1 MARPNYGSQA
11 KQRTQRLLEDLLNYA
26 NHDWEAEIR
35 SPIRTHWQS
44 DRQLVV
50 RTKLRF
56 LVELTAQ
63 DPYPDKL
70 TPEQIREALRRLQDF
85 MGVLEDN
92 RPATQGSEDWHFTL
106 KLWHRRQ
113 DLSANLQ
120 KFDHE
125 WEQRRSLKLK
135 QVAPSQSTRQDW
147 ADAPEITVFYGREH
161 ELATLEQWAIADKSH
176 LMTILG
182 MGGVGKTA
190 LAIKLAEQIQHHF
203 EVVVWRSLRHAP
215 AIDALLTDLI
225 RSLASPDLPLA
236 ATFNGQLLQLLNA
249 LQKRRCLLIL
259 DNLESVL
266 GRDDRAGEL
275 LRCVAEGRH
284 QSCGVVT
291 SREKPQGRLGRSLTL
306 SGLNTTAGAM
316 LLQDFGL
323 ATTPTTPTLIAR
335 YAGNPL
341 ALRIAAPTIL
351 ELFKGNTERF
361 LDYGAVV
368 FGDIFDLLA
377 QQFQRLSPIEKQVMT
392 ALAVHREAVTL
403 NALQPDLLPPV
414 SPATLLDTID
424 SLYRRSLIEQAT
436 DGSDDL
442 GFTQQSVVMEYVT
455 QRLVNQIVDE
465 VMSLNVEQMNHQFL
479 LDAQAKDYIQ
489 ETQSRLVL
497 QPIAERLIQQLG
509 NREKVRQW
517 LNQYLA
523 QLKSKEQTPGYAA
536 GNLLNLLWSMG
547 VDLSELDFSHLA
559 IWKVYLQ
566 GMQLHRVNFRQA
578 DLSKSV
584 FTQISGDILSVVFNP
599 EGTGLATGI
608 DRTIVI
614 WQTANSQQ
622 CFSLQGHT
630 AWVTALG
637 YSPDGQ
643 WLASGSHDH
652 SVRLWN
658 MQTQECHKILQGH
671 TSWVQSIAYH
681 STGDLLASGGN
692 DKEIRIWHPQTGECV
707 QILQGHNSRIF
718 SLAFQPQSSMLV
730 SSSSDRTVKL
740 WDTKSGQCLHTFEIA
755 VNWSLAM
762 DLHPWGNAIATG
774 NDQTKVQV
782 WELATGKAI
791 GQLPDY
797 QTQVWSVAYSP
808 DGQQLATAS
817 EDRTV
822 RLWDVGTGKC
832 LKVFSGHGD
841 RVWLVRFSP
850 DGQTIVSASDDQ
862 TIKLWE
868 TQTGHC
874 IKTFKTYSHEILS
887 VAASAVGEL
896 MASGSTDGIVRL
908 WGTSTRS
915 LTGHTQAVTA
925 IALGNQLLASSS
937 NDRTVRLW
945 DINTGVCLHRL
956 VGHSDWVQTV
966 CLSPDGLKIISGSHD
981 HTLRLWDR
989 ETGACLQIF
998 RGHQHRVKAVA
1009 FHPSRSLFASG
1020 SDDHTIKLWDPQTS
1034 RCLETLQGHVDWVLA
1049 IAFSP
1054 CGSWL
1059 ASGSGDRT
1067 IKLWNVHS
1075 RDCSHTLTGH
1085 QSRVRSVAFS
1095 LDGKWLASGSEDT
1108 TIWLWDL
1115 ETMTSDQILTG
1126 HEQIVWSVV
1135 WNRSGQLVSGSE
1147 DGTIRLWQPE
1157 TGTCLQ
1163 VLRSDRPYE
1172 DMTIAGV
1179 TGLTDTQLTTLKALG
1194 ARD

>member
-1 MARPNYGSQA
+1 MARPNYGPQA

-26 NHDWEAEIR
+26 NHDWDAEIR

-56 LVELTAQ
+56 VVELTAQ
-63 DPYPDKL
+63 DPYPGKL

-85 MGVLEDN
+85 LGILEDN

-120 KFDHE
+120 KFDSE
-125 WEQRRSLKLK
+125 WEQRRSLKSK
-135 QVAPSQSTRQDW
+135 QVAPSQTSATQQDW
-147 ADAPEITVFYGREH
+147 ADAPEITVFFGRES
-161 ELATLEQWAIADKSH
+161 ELATLEQWAIADPCH
-176 LMTILG
+176 LITLLG

-190 LAIKLAEQIQHHF
+190 LAIKLAEQIQSHF
-203 EVVVWRSLRHAP
+203 EIVIWRSLRHAP
-215 AIDALLTDLI
+215 AMDAFLTDLI

-236 ATFNGQLLQLLNA
+236 ATFDGQLLQLLNA
-249 LQKRRCLLIL
+249 LYDRRCLLIL

-266 GRDDRAGEL
+266 GDDRASEL

-291 SREKPQGRLGRSLTL
+291 SREKPQGILGRSLAL
-306 SGLNTTAGAM
+306 SGLNPAAGAM
-316 LLQDFGL
+316 LLQDAGL
-323 ATTPTTPTLIAR
+323 ATTTATPTLVAR

-351 ELFKGNTERF
+351 ELFQGSVGRF

-368 FGDIFDLLA
+368 FGDISDLLD

-392 ALAVHREAVTL
+392 ALAVRREAVTI
-403 NALQPDLLPPV
+403 NALQSDLLPPV
-414 SPATLLDTID
+414 SSATLLTTID
-424 SLYRRSLIEQAT
+424 SLYRRSLIEQAAN
-436 DGSDDL
+436 GDDEL
-442 GFTQQSVVMEYVT
+442 GFTQQSVVMEFVI

-465 VMSLNVEQMNHQFL
+465 ILSLNVEQINHQFL

-489 ETQSRLVL
+489 ETQMRLVL

-509 NREKVRQW
+509 NPEKVKQW

-523 QLKSKEQTPGYAA
+523 QLRSTGQKPGYTA

-547 VDLSELDFSHLA
+547 VDLSGLDFSHLA
-559 IWKVYLQ
+559 VWKVYLQ
-566 GMQLHRVNFRQA
+566 GMQLHRVDFRQA
-578 DLSKSV
+578 DLSRSV

-599 EGTGLATGI
+599 DGTWLATGI
-608 DRTIVI
+608 DRTIVV
-614 WQTANSQQ
+614 WQIANSQQ
-622 CFSLQGHT
+622 LFSLRGHT
-630 AWVTALG
+630 AWVTALA
-637 YSPDGQ
+637 YSPDGC

-652 SVRLWN
+652 SVLLWN
-658 MQTQECHKILQGH
+658 MQTQECHRILQGH
-671 TSWVQSIAYH
+671 TSWVQAIAYNF
-681 STGDLLASGGN
+681 TGDLLASGGN
-692 DKEIRIWHPQTGECV
+692 GKEIRIWHPQTGECV

-718 SLAFQPQSSMLV
+718 SLAFQPQSSILI

-740 WDTKSGQCLHTFEIA
+740 WNTESGQCLHTFEIA
-755 VNWSLAM
+755 VNWSLAI

-774 NDQTKVQV
+774 NDQTQVQV

-791 GQLPDY
+791 GQLPY
-797 QTQVWSVAYSP
+797 QTQVWAVAYSP

-822 RLWDVGTGKC
+822 RLWDIETGEC

-850 DGQTIVSASDDQ
+850 DGQTMVSASDDQ
-862 TIKLWE
+862 TIKLWD

-874 IKTFKTYSHEILS
+874 LKTFKTYSHEILS
-887 VAASAVGEL
+887 VAASPVSEL

-908 WGTSTRS
+908 WDTHTRS

-925 IALGNQLLASSS
+925 IALGNKFLASSS

-945 DINTGVCLHRL
+945 DLDTGTCIYRL
-956 VGHSDWVQTV
+956 TGHTDWVQTV
-966 CLSPDGLKIISGSHD
+966 CLSPDELKIISGSHD

-989 ETGACLQIF
+989 ETGTGLQIF
-998 RGHQHRVKAVA
+998 RGHTHRVKAVA
-1009 FHPSRSLFASG
+1009 FHPSRLLFASG
-1020 SDDHTIKLWDPQTS
+1020 SDDHTIKLWNPETGQCS
-1034 RCLETLQGHVDWVLA
+1034 GTLQGHVDWVLA

-1054 CGSWL
+1054 CGTWL
-1059 ASGSGDRT
+1059 VSGSGDRT
-1067 IKLWNVHS
+1067 IKFWDIHTG
-1075 RDCSHTLTGH
+1075 DCCHTLTGH

-1095 LDGKWLASGSEDT
+1095 PDGKWLASGSEDT
-1108 TIWLWDL
+1108 TIRLWDL
-1115 ETMTSDQILTG
+1115 ETRTSHQVFTG
-1126 HEQIVWSVV
+1126 HEQIVWSVA
-1135 WNRSGQLVSGSE
+1135 WNRSGQILSGSE
-1147 DGTIRLWQPE
+1147 DGTMRVWQPD
-1157 TGTCLQ
+1157 GTCLQ
-1163 VLRSDRPYE
+1163 ILRSDRPYE
-1172 DMTIAGV
+1172 GMNITGV
-1179 TGLTDTQLTTLKALG
+1179 TGLTDTQLITLKALG